1 VQTLWQDVRF
11 GFRMLLKKPG
21 FTTATVITFALGIGA
36 NTAIF
41 SVISAVLLRPLPYP
55 EPDKLVMV
63 WEKRI
68 REGVNDNAVSP
79 ADFRDWKARNQVF
92 ANIAALTETTLDL
105 AEGGEPERV
114 AAGQVSAAFFD
125 TLGVPPALGRG
136 FLDEDEQ
143 PGRNRVVILNHEL
156 WRRRFG
162 ADRSV
167 IGRTISLSG
176 SPFEV
181 VGVLPPSFRFQ
192 NEELALWIPLN
203 PNAQGMQTRLNHFLS
218 VFARIKPEMTIRR
231 AQAEMERI
239 GGQLTQEFPQENDNH
254 TAFVIPLREQLV
266 GDIRR
271 PLLILFAAVGLVLAV
286 ACANV
291 ANLQLIRAAARR
303 KEIALRAALGAHR
316 RRIARQLLTES
327 MLLAVIGGTAGAL
340 LAVWG
345 IEAITALMPRG
356 VLHLTAARLDLRALG
371 FALVISLCAG
381 ALSGLGAL
389 TQASRLNLNEML
401 REDGRGAGL
410 AHQRARSVVVVAE
423 IALAIVLLIG
433 AGLMIRSLW
442 KLRLVPLGFEPSNVL
457 TAQISLPSARYG
469 DPQRASLFFRQLIEK
484 VCALPGVNAAGAIS
498 ILPLSGG
505 YSRTSIAIEG
515 RAEMTEVLPQ
525 ARPRIHPRVVT
536 PGYFQVMGIRLIS
549 GRLFAPQDDGSA
561 PLVALVNQRAA
572 QAYWPGQSPLGHRVQ
587 IGGGAPWREV
597 IGVVGNVK
605 DQGLDKDV
613 NPEVYFSWAQSPQR
627 DGTLVARGADVS
639 GLAPAIRGQAQELD
653 GRLPLSN
660 MRTLEDIVGRSIA
673 APRSYT
679 LLLALFAGMA
689 LTLAAVGIYGV
700 VAYSVAQRAHEIGVR
715 MALGA
720 RPRDALTL
728 VLKQGMRLALIG
740 ALIGLIASWALT
752 RLMKSLLFDV
762 NTTDPLTFIMI
773 PLLLTLVAMLACW
786 IPARRAMKVDPVV
799 ALREL

>member
-1 VQTLWQDVRF
+1 METLWQDLRYSARSLAKNPSFAVI
-11 GFRMLLKKPG
+11 
-21 FTTATVITFALGIGA
+21 AVITLALGIGA

-105 AEGGEPERV
+105 TEGDEPERV
-114 AAGQVSAAFFD
+114 VAGQVSASFFD
-125 TLGVPPALGRG
+125 TLGVPTALGRG
-136 FLDEDEQ
+136 FLSEDEQ
-143 PGRNRVVILNHEL
+143 PGRNRVVVMNHEL
-156 WRRRFG
+156 WQRRFG

-176 SPFEV
+176 APFEV
-181 VGVLPPSFRFQ
+181 VGVLPPSFRFP

-203 PNAQGMQTRLNHFLS
+203 PAAQGMQTRVSHFLS
-218 VFARIKPEMTIRR
+218 VFARIKPEMTFQQ

-239 GGQLTQEFPQENDNH
+239 GAQLMREYPQENDNH
-254 TAFVIPLREQLV
+254 TAFVIPLSEQLV

-303 KEIALRAALGAHR
+303 KEIAIRAALGAHR

-327 MLLAVIGGTAGAL
+327 MLLAALGGTAGTL
-340 LAVWG
+340 LALWG
-345 IEAITALMPRG
+345 MGAVTALMPQG
-356 VLHLTAARLDLRALG
+356 ILHLTAARLDLRALG
-371 FALVISLCAG
+371 FSLVISLLSG

-389 TQASRLNLNEML
+389 LQASRLNINDML
-401 REDGRGAGL
+401 REGGRGAGG
-410 AHQRARSVVVVAE
+410 AHQRSRSVVVVAE

-442 KLRLVPLGFEPSNVL
+442 KLQLVPLGFEPRNVL
-457 TAQISLPSARYG
+457 TAQISLPSARYAE
-469 DPQRASLFFRQLIEK
+469 PQQASLFFQQLIEK
-484 VCALPGVNAAGAIS
+484 VRALPGVNSAGAIS

-515 RAEMTEVLPQ
+515 LAEMTNVLPQ

-536 PGYFQVMGIRLIS
+536 PDYFQAMRIRLIS
-549 GRLFAPQDDGSA
+549 GRLFAPQDDSAA
-561 PLVALVNQRAA
+561 PLVAMINQRAA
-572 QAYWPGQSPLGHRVQ
+572 QTYWPGQNPLGHRVQ

-597 IGVVGNVK
+597 VGVVGDVK

-627 DGTLVARGADVS
+627 NGTLVARGANVS
-639 GLAPAIRGQAQELD
+639 SLAPAIRSQAQELD
-653 GRLPLSN
+653 RCLPLSN

-700 VAYSVAQRAHEIGVR
+700 MAYSVAQRVHEIGVR

-720 RPRDALTL
+720 RPRDALKL
-728 VLKQGMRLALIG
+728 ALKQGMRLALIG
-740 ALIGLIASWALT
+740 ALVGLIASCALT

-762 NTTDPLTFIMI
+762 NATDPLIFIMI
-773 PLLLTLVAMLACW
+773 PLLLMVIALLACW
-786 IPARRAMKVDPVV
+786 IPARRATKVDPMV
-799 ALREL
+799 ALRCQ